1 MKYINEKITHTDPIL
16 KEEEVNV
23 TINVPN
29 PSPYI
34 VDETSGSYSG
44 PIKVNDEGVLFDPA

>member
-1 MKYINEKITHTDPIL
+1 MKYINEEITHTDPIL

-34 VDETSGSYSG
+34 VDENSGSYSG